1 MSRPTVLA
9 APPRETGVGP
19 LVRHSTLLA
28 GRVLRR
34 TLRMP
39 EVLLQTVVV
48 PIALLFL
55 LLAVFGEVV
64 PETDASAP
72 GRYADR
78 LVVLMVLS
86 AAVTGALGSG
96 TALIAERREGLL
108 ARFRSLPLHR
118 AAPLAG
124 RVLGDVARGL
134 LGAVALVV
142 AGYLIGFRFSAGV
155 LPAVGF
161 FAVAAVYASGFCWLV
176 TAVAVR
182 ARSYETLNALNP
194 VFVLLLF
201 VNGALVPVSA
211 FPDVLQPVIRLAPHT
226 GAVDALIALSSG
238 GPLLGPLLSV
248 ALWTVALTLV
258 FAPLSV
264 RGFRRATLA

>member
-1 MSRPTVLA
+1 MTGEAGVL
-9 APPRETGVGP
+9 P
-19 LVRHSTLLA
+19 LLRHSGLLA

-34 TLRMP
+34 TMRMP
-39 EVLLQTVVV
+39 EVVLQTVVV

-64 PETDASAP
+64 PETDAATP
-72 GRYADR
+72 GRHADR

-96 TALIAERREGLL
+96 AALIAERQEGLL

-118 AAPLAG
+118 AAPLLG
-124 RVLGDVARGL
+124 RVLGDVARSL
-134 LGAVALVV
+134 VGAVALVA
-142 AGYLIGFRFSAGV
+142 AGHLVGFRFSAGV
-155 LPAVGF
+155 LPALGF

-176 TAVAVR
+176 TAVAMR

-194 VFVLLLF
+194 LFVLLLF
-201 VNGALVPVSA
+201 VNCALVPVSA
-211 FPDVLQPVIRLAPHT
+211 FPELLQPVIRIAPHT

-238 GPLLGPLLSV
+238 GPLAGPLLSV
-248 ALWTVALTLV
+248 ALWTTALTLV

-264 RGFRRATLA
+264 RAFRRAGLA

>member
-1 MSRPTVLA
+1 MSGTAVVLG
-9 APPRETGVGP
+9 ETGIRA
-19 LVRHSTLLA
+19 LTRQSLLLA

-34 TLRMP
+34 TMRMP
-39 EVLLQTVVV
+39 EVVLQTVVV

-64 PETDASAP
+64 PQEPDAT

-96 TALIAERREGLL
+96 AALIAERQEGLL
-108 ARFRSLPLHR
+108 ARFRSLPVHR

-124 RVLGDVARGL
+124 RVLGDVVRSL
-134 LGAVALVV
+134 IGAVALVAV
-142 AGYLIGFRFSAGV
+142 GHLFGFRFSNGALSALGFLVVTAG
-155 LPAVGF
+155 
-161 FAVAAVYASGFCWLV
+161 YASGFSWMV
-176 TAVAVR
+176 TAVAIR

-211 FPDVLQPVIRLAPHT
+211 FPGVLQPLIRVAPHT
-226 GAVDALIALSSG
+226 GAVDTLVALSSG
-238 GPLLGPLLSV
+238 GPLAGPLLSV
-248 ALWTVALTLV
+248 CLWSAALTLV

-264 RGFRRATLA
+264 RGFRRAGLA